1 MCDGEGM
8 TQKKGGVCM
17 EIFEKLRAVALQ
29 QNLDNEFPSWLLAD
43 VMKIADKPELYGE
56 KVQLI
61 ELLIDQI
68 SNFDPYAGTGCFDT
82 SFRAETI
89 QKTIRQVLV

>member
-1 MCDGEGM
+1 
-8 TQKKGGVCM
+8 M
-17 EIFEKLRAVALQ
+17 ELFEKLRAVAIR
-29 QNLDNEFPSWLLAD
+29 QNLDNEFPSWLLSD
-43 VMKIADKPELYGE
+43 VMTIADEPELYGD

-82 SFRAETI
+82 SVGADTI
-89 QKTIRQVLV
+89 QSTIRRVLH